1 MSIDRK
7 VSILGIIKN
16 SLSVLP
22 RQLLMIFT
30 AVIILYPIYFMIVTS
45 FKTKM
50 DYVINKLGLP
60 HQLVF
65 SNYLTAFHGKSFAL
79 WLINSA
85 IVTVGAVTISTIIAA
100 LAAFSFSRIDFA
112 WKERIFNF
120 IISLMAIP
128 PAVMIIPLF
137 ISAVKMHLVNTH
149 FGAILIYSGM
159 MIPFSIYLLRNF
171 FVTIPQ
177 AIVDSALIDGC
188 SNFRAFVQIILPLSA
203 PALITLI
210 IVNTLWVWNELF
222 IALIFL
228 QKTELRTL
236 MVGLTVFRGRFKIDQ
251 PVIMA
256 GLLISAIPM
265 ILLYLFGQRFFIRG
279 MATGSLKGE

>member
-1 MSIDRK
+1 VSIDRK
-7 VSILGIIKN
+7 VSIFGIIKSFLLN
-16 SLSVLP
+16 FP
-22 RQLLMIFT
+22 KQLLMIFT
-30 AVIILYPIYFMIVTS
+30 CAIILYPIYFIIVTS

-50 DYVINKLGLP
+50 DYVNNKLGLP

-65 SNYLTAFHGKSFAL
+65 SNYITAFHGKSFAL

-100 LAAFSFSRIDFA
+100 LASFSFSRIDFV

-137 ISAVKMHLVNTH
+137 ITAVKMHLVNTY

-159 MIPFSIYLLRNF
+159 MIPFSVYLLRNF

-188 SNFRAFVQIILPLSA
+188 SKFKAFVEIILPLSA

-210 IVNTLWVWNELF
+210 IVNALWVWNELL
-222 IALIFL
+222 IALVFL

-256 GLLISAIPM
+256 GLFISAIPM

>member
-16 SLSVLP
+16 FLSVLP